1 MDFKEE
7 YKNIIT
13 TLSEALFRDFVKQ
26 YVMSYWNTDEVEITD
41 GPWDGG
47 VDIVYYKNEIAQKK
61 NIQITVQDKFEVKLM
76 KDVEKSKRNVDKYG
90 YQSSLYFFISKPIS
104 HSKKDD
110 LIDNAERNYD
120 ISLKIFDANKLASD
134 IERFPKLCSYLTS
147 VFSPKLLHKPSF
159 DIRNKVIYVHI

>member
-47 VDIVYYKNEIAQKK
+47 VDIVYYKTK
-61 NIQITVQDKFEVKLM
+61 
-76 KDVEKSKRNVDKYG
+76 
-90 YQSSLYFFISKPIS
+90 
-104 HSKKDD
+104 
-110 LIDNAERNYD
+110 
-120 ISLKIFDANKLASD
+120 SLKRKIFKSLFKINLK
-134 IERFPKLCSYLTS
+134 
-147 VFSPKLLHKPSF
+147 
-159 DIRNKVIYVHI
+159 